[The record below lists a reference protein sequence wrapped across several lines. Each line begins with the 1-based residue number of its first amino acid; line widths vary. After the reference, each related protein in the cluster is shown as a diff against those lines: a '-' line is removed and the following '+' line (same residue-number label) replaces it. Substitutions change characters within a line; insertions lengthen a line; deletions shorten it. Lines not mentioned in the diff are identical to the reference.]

1 MNIQLLPADKLTAD
15 QIAAWVEI
23 QQSEPALDSPYF
35 RPEFTQAV
43 AAVRNDVEVGVL
55 EEHGNPVGFFP
66 FQRSPGN
73 VALPVGGKMSDFHGL
88 IARKD
93 LQWEPRE
100 LLRGC
105 RLTAWR
111 FDHLIA
117 SQSPPQPY
125 HWHVAPSP
133 YIDLS
138 RGWEGYRAERL
149 AAHPTWFKRAERKLR
164 QVDRESGPLRVE
176 LESDDP
182 DLFQFMFKWK
192 RRQYQRT
199 GVTDVLAFDWTVAL
213 LERVRAAKSEGFS
226 GVTSAFYMGDVL
238 AAVLFS
244 IRSYSVLHSWFS
256 AYHPDFQQLSPGIN
270 SWLKFLKPYS
280 EIGIRRIDLGKG
292 PEVYKARLMSGA
304 IDVAEG
310 AVELRPMVGF
320 LRRNCHRAYD
330 WTRNSS
336 LRRPLLKPGRLIRRL
351 IESRNFRR

>member
-15 QIAAWVEI
+15 QIAAWAEI

-35 RPEFTQAV
+35 RPEFTRAV
-43 AAVRNDVEVGVL
+43 AAVRDDVEVGVIV
-55 EEHGNPVGFFP
+55 EHGEPVGFFP
-66 FQRSPGN
+66 FQRGPGN

-117 SQSPPQPY
+117 SQTPLQPY
-125 HWHVAPSP
+125 HWHVAASP
-133 YIDLS
+133 FIDLS
-138 RGWEGYRAERL
+138 RGWECYRAERL
-149 AAHPTWFKRAERKLR
+149 AACSAWIKQMERKRRRAERKIGLF
-164 QVDRESGPLRVE
+164 RVE
-176 LESDDP
+176 LNSDDP
-182 DLFQFMFKWK
+182 AVFESMLKWK
-192 RRQYQRT
+192 VEKYLRT
-199 GVTDVLAFDWTVAL
+199 GATNVLAFDWTVAL

-226 GVTSAFYMGDVL
+226 GVTSALYMGDVL

-244 IRSYSVLHSWFS
+244 IRSYGVLHSWFS
-256 AYHPDFQQLSPGIN
+256 AYHPDYHQLSPGIL
-270 SWLKFLKPYS
+270 SWLEFTKAYS

-292 PEVYKARLMSGA
+292 PEEYKTRLMSAA

-310 AVELRPMVGF
+310 AIDLRPMAGF
-320 LRRNCHRAYD
+320 LRRNCRRAYD
-330 WTRNSS
+330 WTRQSP
-336 LRRPLLKPGRLIRRL
+336 LRRPLLKPSRIIRRL
-351 IESRNFRR
+351 IESRSLQR